1 MNNKK
6 SVVFDYGMIVV
17 GTAIT
22 AIGINSFYVPAKI
35 SDGGVSGIGIILLY
49 VLHIPLWVTLTIL
62 NVPLLWLSKK
72 LWGNRVGLRTV
83 FGTFMLSLMVG
94 IMHFGAVTHNILLA
108 TVYGGLL
115 SGVGLGLVFRGRGTT
130 GGSDVIARLLIRF
143 LPLTMGQGMLAV
155 DFFVIAGFGVI
166 FNPTLAMYSLI
177 ALFISSR
184 AIDVV
189 QEGVSYARAFTIV
202 SRDPDTIAARVLATM
217 DRGVTRIGAYG
228 EYTKEPREIL
238 YVVVTRGEVSTLK
251 ELVYSIDPQ
260 AFVVVATVHEVVG
273 EGFRKPPVES

>member
-1 MNNKK
+1 MIAKHRIIY
-6 SVVFDYGMIVV
+6 DYALITL

-22 AIGINSFYVPAKI
+22 SIAINSFYVPAHI

-49 VLHIPLWVTLTIL
+49 VLHIPLWVTLTVL
-62 NVPLLWLSKK
+62 NLPLLWLSKK
-72 LWGNRVGLRTV
+72 IWGNRVGTRTV
-83 FGTFMLSLMVG
+83 YGTMMLSVMVG
-94 IMHFGAVTHNILLA
+94 IVHLGTMTHNITLA

-115 SGVGLGLVFRGRGTT
+115 SGVGLGIVFRARGTT

-143 LPLTMGQGMLAV
+143 LPLTMGQGMMAV

-202 SRDPDTIAARVLATM
+202 SQAPDLIAAKVLETM
-217 DRGVTRIGAYG
+217 DRGVTRIAAYG
-228 EYTKEPREIL
+228 EYTKEPREML
-238 YVVVTRGEVSTLK
+238 YVVVTRSEVSTLK
-251 ELVYSIDPQ
+251 DLVYSVDPA
-260 AFVVVATVHEVVG
+260 AFVVVATVHEVLG
-273 EGFRKPPVES
+273 EGFRKPPVNT

>member
-1 MNNKK
+1 MTK
-6 SVVFDYGMIVV
+6 VQRILWDYGMMTL

-22 AIGINSFYVPAKI
+22 AVGINGFYVPARI
-35 SDGGVSGIGIILLY
+35 SDGGISGVGIILLY
-49 VLHIPLWVTLTIL
+49 LLHVPLWVSLTVL

-72 LWGNRVGLRTV
+72 LWGNRVGTRTV
-83 FGTFMLSLMVG
+83 YGTLMLSVMVG
-94 IMHFGAVTHNILLA
+94 IIRIGAVTHNVLLA

-115 SGVGLGLVFRGRGTT
+115 SGIGLGMVFRARGTT
-130 GGSDVIARLLIRF
+130 GGSDVIARLLTRF
-143 LPLTMGQGMLAV
+143 LPITMGQGMMIV
-155 DFFVIAGFGVI
+155 DFFVIAAFGVV

-202 SRDPDTIAARVLATM
+202 SQKPDIIAAKVLEVM

-238 YVVVTRGEVSTLK
+238 YVVITRSEVSTLK
-251 ELVYSIDPQ
+251 ELIYSVDPS

-273 EGFRKPPVES
+273 EGFRKPPLEV

>member
-1 MNNKK
+1 MTK
-6 SVVFDYGMIVV
+6 VQRILWDYGMMTV

-22 AIGINSFYVPAKI
+22 AIGINGFYVPAKI
-35 SDGGVSGIGIILLY
+35 SDGGISGVGIILLY
-49 VLHIPLWVTLTIL
+49 LLHVPLWVSLTVL

-72 LWGNRVGLRTV
+72 LWGNRVGTRTV
-83 FGTFMLSLMVG
+83 YGTLMLSVMVG
-94 IMHFGAVTHNILLA
+94 IIRIGAVTHNVLLA

-115 SGVGLGLVFRGRGTT
+115 SGVGLGMVFRARGTT
-130 GGSDVIARLLIRF
+130 GGSDVIARLLTRF
-143 LPLTMGQGMLAV
+143 LPITMGQGMMVV
-155 DFFVIAGFGVI
+155 DFFVIAAFGVV

-202 SRDPDTIAARVLATM
+202 SQKPDIIAAKVLEVM

-238 YVVVTRGEVSTLK
+238 YVVITRSEVSTLK
-251 ELVYSIDPQ
+251 ELIYSVDPT

-273 EGFRKPPVES
+273 EGFRKPPLEV

>member
-1 MNNKK
+1 MTKIPP
-6 SVVFDYGMIVV
+6 VFRDYALITV

-22 AIGINSFYVPAKI
+22 ALGINGFYVPVRI
-35 SDGGVSGIGIILLY
+35 SDGGISGVGIILLY
-49 VLHIPLWVTLTIL
+49 VLHVPLWVSLTAL
-62 NVPLLWLSKK
+62 NVPLLWFSKRM
-72 LWGNRVGLRTV
+72 WGNRVGLRTV
-83 FGTFMLSLMVG
+83 YGTLMLSVMVG
-94 IMHFGAVTHNILLA
+94 IIQVGAVTHNVLLA

-115 SGVGLGLVFRGRGTT
+115 SGVGLGLVFRSRGTT
-130 GGSDVIARLLIRF
+130 GGSDVVARLLLHF
-143 LPLTMGQGMLAV
+143 LPITMGQGMMIV
-155 DFFVIAGFGVI
+155 DFFVITAFGTI

-202 SRDPDTIAARVLATM
+202 SQKPDLIATKVMEVM

-238 YVVVTRGEVSTLK
+238 YVVVTRSEVSSLK
-251 ELVYSIDPQ
+251 ELVYSIDKT

-273 EGFRKPPVES
+273 EGFRKPPNEI

>member
-1 MNNKK
+1 MTK
-6 SVVFDYGMIVV
+6 VQRILWDYGMMTV

-22 AIGINSFYVPAKI
+22 AIGINGFYVPAKI
-35 SDGGVSGIGIILLY
+35 SDGGISGVGIILLY
-49 VLHIPLWVTLTIL
+49 LLHVPLWVSLTVL

-72 LWGNRVGLRTV
+72 LWGNRVGTRTV
-83 FGTFMLSLMVG
+83 YGTLMLSVMVG
-94 IMHFGAVTHNILLA
+94 IIRIGAVTHNVLLA

-115 SGVGLGLVFRGRGTT
+115 SGVGLGMVFRARGTT
-130 GGSDVIARLLIRF
+130 GGSDVIARLLTRF
-143 LPLTMGQGMLAV
+143 LPITMGQGMMVV
-155 DFFVIAGFGVI
+155 DFFVIAAFGLV

-202 SRDPDTIAARVLATM
+202 SQKPDIIAAKVLEVM

-228 EYTKEPREIL
+228 EYTKVPREIL
-238 YVVVTRGEVSTLK
+238 YVVITRSEVSTLK
-251 ELVYSIDPQ
+251 ELIYSVDPT

-273 EGFRKPPVES
+273 EGFRKPPLEV

>member
-1 MNNKK
+1 MTK
-6 SVVFDYGMIVV
+6 VQRILWDYGMMTV

-22 AIGINSFYVPAKI
+22 AIGINGFYVPAKI
-35 SDGGVSGIGIILLY
+35 SDGGISGVGIILLY
-49 VLHIPLWVTLTIL
+49 LLHVPLWVSLTVL

-72 LWGNRVGLRTV
+72 LWGNRVGTRTV
-83 FGTFMLSLMVG
+83 YGTLMLSVMVG
-94 IMHFGAVTHNILLA
+94 IIRIGAVTHNVLLA

-115 SGVGLGLVFRGRGTT
+115 SGVGLGMVFRARGTT
-130 GGSDVIARLLIRF
+130 GGSDVIARLLTRF
-143 LPLTMGQGMLAV
+143 LPITMGQGMMVV
-155 DFFVIAGFGVI
+155 DFFVIAAFGLV

-202 SRDPDTIAARVLATM
+202 SQKPDIIAAKVLEVM

-238 YVVVTRGEVSTLK
+238 YVVITRSEVSTLK
-251 ELVYSIDPQ
+251 ELIYSVDST

-273 EGFRKPPVES
+273 EGFRKPPLEV

>member
-1 MNNKK
+1 MTK
-6 SVVFDYGMIVV
+6 VQRVWWDYAMITL

-22 AIGINSFYVPAKI
+22 AVGINGFYVPARI
-35 SDGGVSGIGIILLY
+35 SDGGVSGVGIILLY
-49 VLHIPLWVTLTIL
+49 LLHVPLWASLTIL

-72 LWGNRVGLRTV
+72 LWGSRVGLRTV
-83 FGTFMLSLMVG
+83 YGTLMLSAMVG
-94 IMHFGAVTHNILLA
+94 IIHIGPVTHNILLA

-115 SGVGLGLVFRGRGTT
+115 SGVGLGMVFRARGTT
-130 GGSDVIARLLIRF
+130 GGSDVVARLLLRF
-143 LPLTMGQGMLAV
+143 LPLTMGQGMMAV
-155 DFFVIAGFGVI
+155 DFFVISAFGIV

-184 AIDVV
+184 AVDVV

-202 SRDPDTIAARVLATM
+202 SQRPDIIAAKILEVM

-238 YVVVTRGEVSTLK
+238 YVVVTRSEVGTLK
-251 ELVYSIDPQ
+251 ELVYSIDRT

-273 EGFRKPPVES
+273 EGFRKPPVEV